1 MNMENPSDKT
11 IETYRQNFDK
21 YVERTPAES
30 SGEFREWM
38 DSFAS
43 NIPEGGSILE
53 VGSAS
58 GRDARY
64 FADKG
69 LKVVCT
75 DIIPE
80 ALQKLSAEGF
90 ETAEFDFRNAPKEEW
105 AGKFDGFFANA
116 VLLHAPPDVFE
127 NALKNVSVVLKENG
141 VAAFSLKTGEGEE
154 ITLEKMDAPR
164 YFRYHTEAEIRE
176 ILSKFGSG
184 TGHIFNL
191 GHGVLPGTPVE
202 NVHTMVDTVLELAN
216 EPALSLTP

>member
-1 MNMENPSDKT
+1 MEDPSDKT
-11 IETYRQNFDK
+11 IKTYRQNFDK
-21 YVERTPAES
+21 YVERTPAEP

-43 NIPEGGSILE
+43 NIPEGGAILE
-53 VGSAS
+53 IGSAS

-64 FADKG
+64 FAAKG
-69 LKVVCT
+69 FKVVCT

-80 ALQKLSAEGF
+80 ALQKLSDEGF

-127 NALKNVSVVLKENG
+127 NALKNVAVVLKQNG
-141 VAAFSLKTGEGEE
+141 LAAFSLKTGEGEE

-164 YFRYHTEAEIRE
+164 YFRYHTEVEIRE
-176 ILSKFGSG
+176 ILSK
-184 TGHIFNL
+184 
-191 GHGVLPGTPVE
+191 LPFE
-202 NVHTMVDTVLELAN
+202 IIS
-216 EPALSLTP
+216 LSHADQDKWLHVVMKNKK